1 MRLLAML
8 YLNMISVGEF
18 KERLLK
24 LIPDTIIRE
33 ELQTVALQLYNSD
46 EHDFVSI
53 YSFVTDDQVGMSDI
67 FSFRVRN

>member
-18 KERLLK
+18 KERLLR

-46 EHDFVSI
+46 EHDFVSHCCFLPNDRVI
-53 YSFVTDDQVGMSDI
+53 KSASFDC
-67 FSFRVRN
+67 